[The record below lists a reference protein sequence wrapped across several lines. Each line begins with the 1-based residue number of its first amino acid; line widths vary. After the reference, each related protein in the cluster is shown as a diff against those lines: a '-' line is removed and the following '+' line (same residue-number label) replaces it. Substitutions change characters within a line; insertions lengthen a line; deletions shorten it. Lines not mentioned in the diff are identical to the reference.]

1 MSWDDYRRVRQGARI
16 DSKRQVVVH
25 IAGIVQSLLVPAL
38 VLVGGLIL
46 ALIGAGPDESVVRLR
61 GSEGLRLAQ
70 VFLTPEADPASG
82 AVATGGAL
90 RVASQGMLAILIAVG
105 LGLLLAITTLDA
117 LRRWA
122 AARLSARLAAVL
134 RRQIHRQMYR
144 FGQSSLPTEGIGPI
158 VDLFTRQ
165 IDDVRD
171 GYRAGLDGL
180 WRLPV
185 LLAGLVVLAFALS
198 WSLTLFLGVLGLL
211 VALLVSSMLRRSSF
225 ALEGAGRDLAMKM
238 SLLQED
244 LGQIRT
250 VRVFAIEGA
259 DNRRFDDHLEDY
271 REAEADLLPLDARPG
286 PGAVLLIG
294 IAVALALGMIGY
306 LVIAGSIQA
315 PTALTLLITLGLAT
329 YPIAAWTRMRL
340 ARRRA
345 ARAAFDIARFLDR
358 RPELLQVPS
367 AKFLSPVRNRIVL
380 ENVSVEGPTGRRLL
394 DGVSLELPA
403 GSRTGI
409 MGRDEDSKQALVCLL
424 PRLLDPHTGRV
435 RMDGLDLRE
444 VTLDSLRAQVATVFQ
459 SDLIFSDTVRFNIGL
474 GDSSYDLPRIIEAA
488 KNAHAHHVIQDLPEG
503 YDTFVGP
510 LGHYL
515 RIDEQYRIALARA
528 WLHDPSILIIEE
540 PTVPLDETIKPLI
553 DDAILRLSQGRT
565 VLFLTHRLSTI
576 RSCDRVIILHNGR
589 IEASGTAKELQA
601 ESKLYRHLQY
611 VEFNQFA
618 AGGIEAGQMQI

>member
-1 MSWDDYRRVRQGARI
+1 MSWDDYRRVRRGARI
-16 DSKRQVVVH
+16 DTARESVVH
-25 IAGIVQSLLVPAL
+25 LAGVVQSLLVPAL
-38 VLVGGLIL
+38 VLVAGLIL
-46 ALIGAGPDESVVRLR
+46 ALIASGPDDPVVRLE
-61 GSEGLRLAQ
+61 GSGGLRLAE
-70 VFLTPEADPASG
+70 VSLITPGDPALAASG
-82 AVATGGAL
+82 AAR
-90 RVASQGMLAILIAVG
+90 RVAAQGFLAILIAVG
-105 LGLLLAITTLDA
+105 LGLILAITTLDA

-122 AARLSARLAAVL
+122 AARLSARLGAAL

-165 IDDVRD
+165 VDDLRD

-185 LLAGLVVLAFALS
+185 LLVGLLTLALALS
-198 WSLTLFLGVLGLL
+198 WTLTLFLVVLGLL
-211 VALLVSSMLRRSSF
+211 VSLLVSSLSRRSSSSSS
-225 ALEGAGRDLAMKM
+225 AAERDAAMKM

-259 DNRRFDDHLEDY
+259 DNRRFDDHLEDH
-271 REAEADLLPLDARPG
+271 READASRLPLDARPG
-286 PGAVLLIG
+286 PGVILLLG
-294 IAVALALGMIGY
+294 IAGALAVGMIGY
-306 LVIAGSIQA
+306 LTLAGVLDLAS
-315 PTALTLLITLGLAT
+315 ALTLIITLGLMLI
-329 YPIAAWTRMRL
+329 PLSGWSRMRR

-345 ARAAFDIARFLDR
+345 ARAAFDVARFLDR

-367 AKFLSPVRNRIVL
+367 ARFLSPVRNRIVL

-394 DGVSLELPA
+394 EGVSLELPA
-403 GSRTGI
+403 GSRTAV

-424 PRLLDPHTGRV
+424 PRLLDPRTGRV

-444 VTLDSLRAQVATVFQ
+444 VTLDSLRAQVSTVFQ

-474 GDSSYDLPRIIEAA
+474 GDPSYDLPRIIEAA
-488 KNAHAHHVIQDLPEG
+488 KNAHAHHIIQDLPEG
-503 YDTFVGP
+503 YDTYVGP

-515 RIDEQYRIALARA
+515 RVDEQYRIALARA

-540 PTVPLDETIKPLI
+540 PTVPFDETIKPLI
-553 DDAILRLSQGRT
+553 DDAVARLCQDRT
-565 VLFLTHRLSTI
+565 VLFLAHRLSTI
-576 RSCDRVIILHNGR
+576 RSCDRVIVLHNGR
-589 IEASGTAKELQA
+589 IEASGTARDLQA

-611 VEFNQFA
+611 LEFNQFA
-618 AGGIEAGQMQI
+618 SGGIEAGQMQG